1 MAIVRAVCNLVA
13 VPAFPVTV
21 VGAAGNLIALLT
33 IVVDL
38 PLVSTVICGTFTVP
52 PNAKVAAA
60 VGPYDPAVTP
70 LSAKVVE
77 RARFAEPLKL
87 PDAVASPVRD
97 IVLDVVR

>member
-1 MAIVRAVCNLVA
+1 M
-13 VPAFPVTV
+13 
-21 VGAAGNLIALLT
+21 T

-38 PLVSTVICGTFTVP
+38 PLASTVICGTFTVV
-52 PNAKVAAA
+52 PNDIVTLP
-60 VGPYDPAVTP
+60 VGPYEPAVTP

>member
-1 MAIVRAVCNLVA
+1 
-13 VPAFPVTV
+13 
-21 VGAAGNLIALLT
+21 
-33 IVVDL
+33 L
-38 PLVSTVICGTFTVP
+38 P
-52 PNAKVAAA
+52 
-60 VGPYDPAVTP
+60 VGPYEPAVTP